1 MATTPTQRAE
11 YYFSRAKNNF
21 LSTLAGD
28 DASIPEEMRSG
39 LQDMVDGMAS
49 LSAGVR
55 ATYTLLSE
63 VQKTLQQIQQT
74 LQQNRVARL

>member
-11 YYFSRAKNNF
+11 YYFGRAKSNF
-21 LSTLAGD
+21 LSTLAGQ

-39 LQDMVDGMAS
+39 LQDMADGMAN

-55 ATYTLLSE
+55 ATYALLSE
-63 VQKTLQQIQQT
+63 VQKTLQQVQQT
-74 LQQNRVARL
+74 LQQNRVARP